1 VLRRSRGDLPE
12 TYRFGDIEV
21 EFAACQVRRA
31 GRRLDFTTLE
41 FKLLSFF
48 IRRRGHVLTRNQLLD
63 EIWGSATH
71 VTDRVIDTHIAN
83 LRKKIET
90 DPSQPAFLASV
101 RGIGYRFDG

>member
-1 VLRRSRGDLPE
+1 MAVALAAVKLLNVWQPLVLQDYPPV
-12 TYRFGDIEV
+12 T
-21 EFAACQVRRA
+21 
-31 GRRLDFTTLE
+31 LDFTTLE

-48 IRRRGHVLTRNQLLD
+48 IRRRGHVLTRNQVLD

-83 LRKKIET
+83 LRKKIEG
-90 DPSQPAFLASV
+90 DPSQPRHLASV